1 MAPHEADHHADAIIS
16 PDVLR
21 SYVHCRYKA
30 YLKLSSQ
37 VGVQCAY
44 EAALAELRAEAKQ
57 RAIGK
62 LEAAGSPIVTSVE
75 LTHPTLCL
83 GHSAIVDGELTVHGI
98 SVRVDGLRKVA
109 GRSQLGDFHYEPLLF
124 HEGPGAREPQRLL
137 LSVIALLISR
147 LQGRVPDRGVI
158 YQSCNAATSAVR
170 MPGRI
175 KSAESI
181 LDDLNRM
188 RCGEVQPKLVL
199 NNHCG
204 VCEFQRR
211 CHWQAVHED
220 NLSPLRGVSEKEIR
234 SLGRRGVLTLTQLAY
249 TFRPRRKTKSPD

>member
-1 MAPHEADHHADAIIS
+1 MDCERWL
-16 PDVLR
+16 V
-21 SYVHCRYKA
+21 
-30 YLKLSSQ
+30 
-37 VGVQCAY
+37 
-44 EAALAELRAEAKQ
+44 ALNW
-57 RAIGK
+57 
-62 LEAAGSPIVTSVE
+62 
-75 LTHPTLCL
+75 
-83 GHSAIVDGELTVHGI
+83 
-98 SVRVDGLRKVA
+98 
-109 GRSQLGDFHYEPLLF
+109 DFHYEPLLF

>member
-1 MAPHEADHHADAIIS
+1 MPLHEADHYADAVIG
-16 PDVLR
+16 PDVLP
-21 SYVHCRYKA
+21 SYVHCRFKA

-62 LEAAGSPIVTSVE
+62 LEAAAGSPIATSIG
-75 LTHPTLCL
+75 LTQPTLCL
-83 GHSAIVDGELTVHGI
+83 GHSAIIDGQLTVEGI

-124 HEGPGAREPQRLL
+124 YEGPGAREPQRVL
-137 LSVIALLISR
+137 LSAIALLVSR

-158 YQSCNAATSAVR
+158 YQGSDAAASTVR

-181 LDDLNRM
+181 LDDLK
-188 RCGEVQPKLVL
+188 EPL
-199 NNHCG
+199 NSTLG
-204 VCEFQRR
+204 QWQQR
-211 CHWQAVHED
+211 
-220 NLSPLRGVSEKEIR
+220 
-234 SLGRRGVLTLTQLAY
+234 
-249 TFRPRRKTKSPD
+249 